1 MEVDQKLVVT
11 IPYYG
16 TDEAEQKSQ
25 KLQELYIKL
34 GYSWYIHKDNE
45 PRYLDK
51 PYIVLDKDCKRFYF
65 ASYLIGDEKLMD
77 FDTAISEAEKQLSN
91 LVVSNLVQLKP
102 LDKVYYPSKS
112 NLIYTCSATSDFQ
125 SFHEQYPIEIES
137 IKEAYFT
144 SGGMLSLEDSN
155 PSIFPATLETYKK
168 LRQVYPK
175 LQKPELTGNQICMV
189 LLQKDYKFLICNCK
203 KEGDEKETI
212 AVIVSYYDEGI
223 FVDSL
228 GNEWDN
234 VSPLKETGDKYTE
247 QDLDL

>member
-1 MEVDQKLVVT
+1 MESDEKLVVT

-16 TDEAEQKSQ
+16 TAEAKKKSQ
-25 KLQELYIKL
+25 ELQELYIKL

-65 ASYLIGDEKLMD
+65 ASYLIGGENLMD
-77 FDTAISEAEKQLSN
+77 FDIAISEAEKQLFNLEASN
-91 LVVSNLVQLKP
+91 PVKLKP

-112 NLIYTCSATSDFQ
+112 NLIYTCSATSTLQDFC
-125 SFHEQYPIEIES
+125 EQYPIDIE
-137 IKEAYFT
+137 KVNKAYFT
-144 SGGMLSLEDSN
+144 IGGMLSLGDSN
-155 PSIFPATLETYKK
+155 PSIFPATLENYKK
-168 LRQVYPK
+168 LRQVYPN
-175 LQKPELTGNQICMV
+175 LQKPELTDNEICMV
-189 LLQKDYKFLICNCK
+189 LLQKGYKFLICSCK

-234 VSPLKETGDKYTE
+234 VSPLKENGDKYTE

>member
-34 GYSWYIHKDNE
+34 GYSWAIYKDNE
-45 PRYLDK
+45 PHHLDK
-51 PYIVLDKDCKRFYF
+51 PYIVLDKACKRFYF

-91 LVVSNLVQLKP
+91 LVVNNPVQLKP

-125 SFHEQYPIEIES
+125 SFHEQYPIEIEA

-144 SGGMLSLEDSN
+144 IGGMLSLEDSN
-155 PSIFPATLETYKK
+155 PSIFPATLENYKK
-168 LRQVYPK
+168 LRQVYPN
-175 LQKPELTGNQICMV
+175 LQKPQLTDNEICMV
-189 LLQKDYKFLICNCK
+189 LLQKGYKFLICSCK

-212 AVIVSYYDEGI
+212 SVIVSYYDEGI

-247 QDLDL
+247 NDLDL